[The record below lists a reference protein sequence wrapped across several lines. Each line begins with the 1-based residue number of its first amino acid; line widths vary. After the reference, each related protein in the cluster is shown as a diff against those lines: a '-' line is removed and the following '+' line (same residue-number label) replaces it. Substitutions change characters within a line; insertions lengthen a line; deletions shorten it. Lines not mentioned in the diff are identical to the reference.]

1 MCQLR
6 QPKNQ
11 ICLKLKVNNNKN
23 LLYHLP
29 ENTIHNIKNIIQLI
43 LLFRLIR
50 NSEMIKLRKKVQKNM
65 YKKVKSTKATINN
78 QIERVAD
85 KSDQINKKYQV
96 LNLNLIIRSQ
106 EKGLII
112 TIKCQWTNLIKSTK
126 FY

>member
-1 MCQLR
+1 
-6 QPKNQ
+6 
-11 ICLKLKVNNNKN
+11 
-23 LLYHLP
+23 
-29 ENTIHNIKNIIQLI
+29 
-43 LLFRLIR
+43 
-50 NSEMIKLRKKVQKNM
+50 M

-112 TIKCQWTNLIKSTK
+112 TMKCQWTNLIKSTK